1 MEAPA
6 MATPS
11 FDGAAPIN
19 APEPAPV
26 MEAPAMPAMSAP
38 KMPAPSAASVSV
50 SNDVA
55 EKLDSVAA
63 QMDDIAARMD
73 KLERNLSKV
82 EKRGSDISSLSQ
94 ELKAVKAQ
102 VKATKS
108 TMSAER
114 VDAPA
119 MPKAQ
124 TAVKSSSTHAKDV
137 WVLKGIAQGQAW
149 IAKEGS
155 NDIKKVT
162 VGDTVQ
168 GLGKITSVGLENN
181 VWTVRGSQGSVTQ

>member
-1 MEAPA
+1 
-6 MATPS
+6 
-11 FDGAAPIN
+11 
-19 APEPAPV
+19 
-26 MEAPAMPAMSAP
+26 
-38 KMPAPSAASVSV
+38 
-50 SNDVA
+50 
-55 EKLDSVAA
+55 
-63 QMDDIAARMD
+63 
-73 KLERNLSKV
+73 
-82 EKRGSDISSLSQ
+82 
-94 ELKAVKAQ
+94 KAVKAQ

-108 TMSAER
+108 TMSSGR
-114 VDAPA
+114 VDTPVMAAPA
-119 MPKAQ
+119 MPKAHD
-124 TAVKSSSTHAKDV
+124 AVKTAQTHTKDV